1 MPVLVV
7 VGLQWGDEGKGRVI
21 HTLARRAYAVARYQG
36 GNNAGH
42 TLVLGN
48 NEVLALH
55 LIPSGIVYPNVR
67 CYIGN
72 GVVVDPKALYEEIGH
87 LAKRGVRIG
96 RRLGLSP
103 LCHVILPY
111 HLSLERY
118 LGEGSRLGT
127 TQRGIGPSYRD
138 KIARLG
144 LRVLDYLNT
153 PRFQERVM
161 ANVREL
167 LAPFARPSEIR
178 SIERETF
185 ETQKKLAPFLKRLLA
200 DVSIEITD
208 ALSRGRRVLL
218 ESAQGT
224 FLDVDFG
231 TYPYVTSSNP
241 VAGYAPCGVGIG
253 PKIDAVLG
261 VAKLFTTRVGEGPFP
276 TEIHGALASQ
286 IRETGLE
293 YGATTGRPRRIGHLD
308 LTMIRKACRL
318 NGVTHLAL
326 TKLDTL
332 AGLASLKV
340 CVGYSWRGKIFKDFP
355 DDPEILAKAN
365 PVYKELPGFSG
376 DLTSVKRWSDLPGA
390 AKRLVDETAAFAGVS
405 PAIVSLG
412 RKADNQIVLDAG
424 FAREWLTGG

>member
-208 ALSRGRRVLL
+208 ALSRGRRVLHH
-218 ESAQGT
+218 ES
-224 FLDVDFG
+224 LL
-231 TYPYVTSSNP
+231 
-241 VAGYAPCGVGIG
+241 APG
-253 PKIDAVLG
+253 PC
-261 VAKLFTTRVGEGPFP
+261 R
-276 TEIHGALASQ
+276 
-286 IRETGLE
+286 
-293 YGATTGRPRRIGHLD
+293 GH
-308 LTMIRKACRL
+308 
-318 NGVTHLAL
+318 
-326 TKLDTL
+326 
-332 AGLASLKV
+332 
-340 CVGYSWRGKIFKDFP
+340 
-355 DDPEILAKAN
+355 E
-365 PVYKELPGFSG
+365 
-376 DLTSVKRWSDLPGA
+376 
-390 AKRLVDETAAFAGVS
+390 GVS
-405 PAIVSLG
+405 PHRPQHRRELLEPRRLPGPAPAPDRDPADTRPDGARFGPGPQAGQG
-412 RKADNQIVLDAG
+412 RPGTSPGGGLLPYRRGRHLRSPVGGACPGHETLPRLDGSGAAPRCQGGPRPWRGPDHPAG
-424 FAREWLTGG
+424 SGSRGEPQSFPDRPDLRL